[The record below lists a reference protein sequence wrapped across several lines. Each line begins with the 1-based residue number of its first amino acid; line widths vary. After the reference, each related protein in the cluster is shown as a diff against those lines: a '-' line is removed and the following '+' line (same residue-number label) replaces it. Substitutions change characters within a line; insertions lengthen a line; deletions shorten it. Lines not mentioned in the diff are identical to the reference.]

1 MLEVC
6 LRLNVKCVS
15 AYAFSIENF
24 KRPKDEVS
32 ALMKLA
38 EEKLV
43 ELSENGY
50 VTLTSSGTTHL
61 NLSSSDLLDEYGVRL
76 NVIGKTELLPES
88 VQKAVRKAEDMTRHN
103 DRYVS

>member
-24 KRPKDEVS
+24 KRPEEEVS

-38 EEKLV
+38 EEKLM
-43 ELSENGY
+43 ELSEHGY
-50 VTLTSSGTTHL
+50 VALASQTSQVL
-61 NLSSSDLLDEYGVRL
+61 MSSTVTYWTNMGLD
-76 NVIGKTELLPES
+76 
-88 VQKAVRKAEDMTRHN
+88 
-103 DRYVS
+103 

>member
-24 KRPKDEVS
+24 KRPEEEVS

-38 EEKLV
+38 EEKLT
-43 ELSENGY
+43 ELSEHGY
-50 VTLTSSGTTHL
+50 VGLTSQASHVPIFPT
-61 NLSSSDLLDEYGVRL
+61 
-76 NVIGKTELLPES
+76 VIC
-88 VQKAVRKAEDMTRHN
+88 
-103 DRYVS
+103 